1 MRVDVKGYAQ
11 ASTRTYMY
19 VCIQTLLSMGGCGV
33 LRVCVYACMYMCAY
47 LYVYSSLYVRVDVKG
62 YAQPCTHTYMY
73 HSGGSATVEK
83 HQITLGELLTVA

>member
-1 MRVDVKGYAQ
+1 
-11 ASTRTYMY
+11 
-19 VCIQTLLSMGGCGV
+19 MGGCGV

-62 YAQPCTHTYMY
+62 YAQPCTRTYMY

-83 HQITLGELLTVA
+83 HQITLKLLKLMGIM